1 MIDCYFLH
9 RSSCIRRKALEYKYH
24 VLKCAWPGVENLLLD
39 VNYGMRDL
47 AAYIVRKHSQLDVLA
62 FYEKHL
68 KDPDPVT
75 AVLGIGEQ
83 GRELDDRHGLTDL
96 VFPFLEYESEK
107 VVRSALE
114 TAGMLMGAEGEGI
127 YWKYLLDTRPC
138 ISKAAYVCIRKNEI
152 HPGAGLLYGEQE
164 KWRGSDETAGKCPY
178 SIYVRR
184 YLILLLIQENSWDR
198 LPYLNTC

>member
-1 MIDCYFLH
+1 MIDCYLLH

-96 VFPFLEYESEK
+96 VFPFLEHESEK

-138 ISKAAYVCIRKNEI
+138 ISLMCASGKMRYIQGPDCFTGNRKNGGDPMRLRENARI
-152 HPGAGLLYGEQE
+152 
-164 KWRGSDETAGKCPY
+164 PY
-178 SIYVRR
+178 MS
-184 YLILLLIQENSWDR
+184 ED
-198 LPYLNTC
+198 T

>member
-1 MIDCYFLH
+1 MIDCYLLH

-24 VLKCAWPGVENLLLD
+24 VLKCAWPGVENLL
-39 VNYGMRDL
+39 
-47 AAYIVRKHSQLDVLA
+47 
-62 FYEKHL
+62 
-68 KDPDPVT
+68 T

-96 VFPFLEYESEK
+96 VFPFLEHESEK